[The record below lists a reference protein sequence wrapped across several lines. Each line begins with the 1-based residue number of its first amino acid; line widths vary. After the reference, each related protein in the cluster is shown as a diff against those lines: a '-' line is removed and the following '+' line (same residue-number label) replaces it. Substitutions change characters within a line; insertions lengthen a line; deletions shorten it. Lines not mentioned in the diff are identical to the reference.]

1 MMMMMINKKFPSY
14 LIFATCQEWCQV
26 LSYMLLHL
34 IFKTNSKKQGNWRN
48 WDAQMSVNLHWI
60 TFLVY
65 DTDFPKVCVLS
76 TIQALFQLLLSNPS
90 PIPLLK
96 NWNRILCGRGTQI
109 YKLGKCRESMATKL
123 TQCGCP
129 HTDPSLTEALELF
142 CRGQGFEDMVAMALD
157 TILTSP
163 LSREESIH
171 RLPLPPSCHCRG
183 IPAGAVG
190 LGFFLT
196 GDYQ

>member
-1 MMMMMINKKFPSY
+1 
-14 LIFATCQEWCQV
+14 
-26 LSYMLLHL
+26 
-34 IFKTNSKKQGNWRN
+34 
-48 WDAQMSVNLHWI
+48 MSVNLPWI

-65 DTDFPKVCVLS
+65 GRDFPKVCVLS

-96 NWNRILCGRGTQI
+96 NWNRILCGRGTQT
-109 YKLGKCRESMATKL
+109 YKLGKRRESTAKKL
-123 TQCGCP
+123 TQLSCP
-129 HTDPSLTEALELF
+129 HTDRSLTEGLGLL

-163 LSREESIH
+163 LSREESVH

-196 GDYQ
+196 GHYQ